1 MISSGIENPPIILQQ
16 AKFNAQ
22 KSACFT
28 PKAEPR
34 SLEQKP
40 FVFKNNIKKN
50 VFLSPPKLGAI
61 IRNKESKEYAKWK
74 DPRKN
79 M

>member
-1 MISSGIENPPIILQQ
+1 M
-16 AKFNAQ
+16 
-22 KSACFT
+22 
-28 PKAEPR
+28 PKNQRVSPLKQSHEA
-34 SLEQKP
+34 LNKKP

-74 DPRKN
+74 DPHKN

>member
-1 MISSGIENPPIILQQ
+1 MISSGIENSPAILQQ

-34 SLEQKP
+34 SLEQKTLC
-40 FVFKNNIKKN
+40 FQK
-50 VFLSPPKLGAI
+50 
-61 IRNKESKEYAKWK
+61 
-74 DPRKN
+74 
-79 M
+79 